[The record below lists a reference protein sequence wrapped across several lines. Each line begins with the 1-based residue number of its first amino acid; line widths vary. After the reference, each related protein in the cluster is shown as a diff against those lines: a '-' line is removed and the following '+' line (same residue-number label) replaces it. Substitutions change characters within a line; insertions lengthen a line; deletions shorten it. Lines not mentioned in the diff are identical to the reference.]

1 MWSVLLTLVEQYA
14 SSYQALISPIKLLTL
29 YLNTELEKNIIAQL
43 VTPNVNV
50 SAIKTP
56 TVARLSCAKENHR
69 EPLDLQISEQLVN
82 IPAALFSPCTPL
94 YGDNCSI
101 RDRIVQAQQMQA
113 LFIPS
118 IDVSAL
124 YQSLRIVQP

>member
-1 MWSVLLTLVEQYA
+1 M
-14 SSYQALISPIKLLTL
+14 TL
-29 YLNTELEKNIIAQL
+29 YLNTELEIAQL

-56 TVARLSCAKENHR
+56 TVARLSRAKENPYHR

-82 IPAALFSPCTPL
+82 IAAALFSPCTPL

-124 YQSLRIVQP
+124 YQSLSIV

>member
-1 MWSVLLTLVEQYA
+1 M
-14 SSYQALISPIKLLTL
+14 TL

-56 TVARLSCAKENHR
+56 TVARLSCAEENPYHR

-94 YGDNCSI
+94 YGDNGSI
-101 RDRIVQAQQMQA
+101 RDRIVQAQQR
-113 LFIPS
+113 LNKCKLS
-118 IDVSAL
+118 L
-124 YQSLRIVQP
+124 YRASMSLRCISRYAFFNLNLGTMVDIVH